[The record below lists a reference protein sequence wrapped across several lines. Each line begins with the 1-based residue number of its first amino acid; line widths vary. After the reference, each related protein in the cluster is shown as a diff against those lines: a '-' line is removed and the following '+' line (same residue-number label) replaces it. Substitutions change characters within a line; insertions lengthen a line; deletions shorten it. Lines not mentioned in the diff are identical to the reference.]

1 MTLRDEWTVESTLSA
16 GSDWEQVVWRTN
28 SSAIKRVFA
37 SDDVREGA
45 RAFADGREPTWRG
58 V

>member
-1 MTLRDEWTVESTLSA
+1 MTLCDKWTVESTLSA
-16 GSDWEQVVWRTN
+16 GSDWEQAVRRTN

-37 SDDVREGA
+37 SDEA
-45 RAFADGREPTWRG
+45 RKDARGFAESREPTWRG